1 MAEKY
6 VPLNARTSQVALVAK
21 SLPANVGDVRDVGSI
36 SGLEDP
42 LEEGTAT
49 HYCILA
55 WRIPWT
61 KETAGLQGGK
71 ESDTTEGT

>member
-49 HYCILA
+49 LSSFFCLENSMDRGDQQVIVHRA
-55 WRIPWT
+55 
-61 KETAGLQGGK
+61 A
-71 ESDTTEGT
+71 